1 MSNLQNILKKPI
13 VKYLLLSLLI
23 IPIIPIVLNIVYI
36 NKYSGFNSS
45 LRINVSLILIFA
57 CLSLLM
63 FGMYC
68 LNKNKGI
75 GSLVTSVIAI
85 VSIIC
90 SSYFGYV
97 NMKV

>member
-57 CLSLLM
+57 FLFVCA
-63 FGMYC
+63 F
-68 LNKNKGI
+68 
-75 GSLVTSVIAI
+75 
-85 VSIIC
+85 
-90 SSYFGYV
+90 
-97 NMKV
+97 